1 MKIALLLNH
10 CGRTV
15 LIKVS
20 FYIYS
25 LAFLL
30 ENEFFYL
37 QITNWITLLTFS
49 PILKLAWD
57 EVKRVPPDNTIAFAL
72 HFCPLWLSN
81 LYYASPRFNTI
92 TTQWESTRRDRTQR
106 VPGCYPPHNFP
117 FITRH
122 PASLSFFL
130 QMKFLSHHQGE
141 ARAAWKRYATSG
153 KRKEICKLN
162 SLFIDI
168 IGSYQ
173 LLIPTPD
180 RTKLHGLAESKIT
193 VLRIIL
199 GHRIKCLGRYLR
211 VHFLLPIHFAKKE
224 TETRGR

>member
-1 MKIALLLNH
+1 MKWRGCHLITPSSLLCISVPYDCQTCIMLVPNL
-10 CGRTV
+10 TP
-15 LIKVS
+15 
-20 FYIYS
+20 
-25 LAFLL
+25 LL
-30 ENEFFYL
+30 PSE
-37 QITNWITLLTFS
+37 
-49 PILKLAWD
+49 
-57 EVKRVPPDNTIAFAL
+57 RVP
-72 HFCPLWLSN
+72 
-81 LYYASPRFNTI
+81 
-92 TTQWESTRRDRTQR
+92 EERDRTQR

-122 PASLSFFL
+122 PASLSIFL